1 MAVKEASAT
10 ALLQMKAVHADDLAT
25 SKMNSKS
32 VIQDQQLLL
41 QISKIKYKSTIQEQQ
56 HRHAEKI
63 EKQMDEMNSLREYI
77 YGQNDMIDGCV
88 EENRDKRKK
97 SWLASKL
104 VTPKEDLALSS
115 LEKMK
120 LWKTKCKELN
130 AC

>member
-1 MAVKEASAT
+1 
-10 ALLQMKAVHADDLAT
+10 
-25 SKMNSKS
+25 
-32 VIQDQQLLL
+32 
-41 QISKIKYKSTIQEQQ
+41 
-56 HRHAEKI
+56 
-63 EKQMDEMNSLREYI
+63 MDEMNSLREYI